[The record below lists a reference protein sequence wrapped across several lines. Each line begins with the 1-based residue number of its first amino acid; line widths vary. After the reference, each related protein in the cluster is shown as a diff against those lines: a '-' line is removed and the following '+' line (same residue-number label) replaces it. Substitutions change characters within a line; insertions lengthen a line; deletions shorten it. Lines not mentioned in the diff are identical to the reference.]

1 VFARDGT
8 QIGQIVP
15 VFGEDRESTNR
26 IPVSLDE
33 ISPAALQ
40 AIVAYEDADFFRHY
54 GFDPLG
60 VARAFYE
67 EFFGDA
73 DRGGS
78 TITTQ
83 VVKNTVLFDL
93 RSDRSLERKAKELM
107 LAVELERR
115 LTKTEILQ
123 RYVNVVFWGGNVYG
137 IRAAAQTYFGKDP
150 SELTLAEGLYLAR
163 LIPAPNPRHNDFL
176 GTRASMRVVLDSMV
190 RHGTISREAAD
201 RAWRSRSSRAAGE
214 VTYDAEGGVVE
225 AVRTGEEVVV
235 QSSLSTDLSRDV
247 LFSVRNFLTERFGDP
262 SCSARAASA

>member
-1 VFARDGT
+1 VIRKVLQGTFLVLLTALLSVGSLFGASALRWANELPSLDHARHARVQRDLAGARARRH
-8 QIGQIVP
+8 P
-15 VFGEDRESTNR
+15 DRPDRAGVRRGPRVANR

-115 LTKTEILQ
+115 LTKPEILPATST
-123 RYVNVVFWGGNVYG
+123 WSSG
-137 IRAAAQTYFGKDP
+137 AATSTASAPPPRPT
-150 SELTLAEGLYLAR
+150 SAR
-163 LIPAPNPRHNDFL
+163 
-176 GTRASMRVVLDSMV
+176 TRASSPSPRGS
-190 RHGTISREAAD
+190 T
-201 RAWRSRSSRAAGE
+201 SRA
-214 VTYDAEGGVVE
+214 
-225 AVRTGEEVVV
+225 
-235 QSSLSTDLSRDV
+235 
-247 LFSVRNFLTERFGDP
+247 
-262 SCSARAASA
+262 

>member
-1 VFARDGT
+1 MVRKVLQGAFLVVLTAVLSVGSLFGASALRWADDLPALDLLDAMEFSATSQVFARDGSV
-8 QIGQIVP
+8 IGQIVP
-15 VFGEDRESTNR
+15 VFGEERESANR

-40 AIVAYEDADFFRHY
+40 AIIAYEDADFFRHY

-93 RSDRSLERKAKELM
+93 RADRSLERKAKELM

-115 LTKTEILQ
+115 LTKPEILQ

-137 IRAAAQTYFGKDP
+137 IRAAAHTYFGKDP

-190 RHGTISREAAD
+190 RRGSISSEAA
-201 RAWRSRSSRAAGE
+201 
-214 VTYDAEGGVVE
+214 
-225 AVRTGEEVVV
+225 
-235 QSSLSTDLSRDV
+235 
-247 LFSVRNFLTERFGDP
+247 
-262 SCSARAASA
+262 